1 MMKQQTV
8 KNTWSKMKS
17 TGEIWVYVG
26 IVMGAVMGHLT
37 DNLGTCVAV
46 GYCAGLAMKKTN
58 PRSAQASG
66 QHAEG

>member
-1 MMKQQTV
+1 
-8 KNTWSKMKS
+8 MKS

-46 GYCAGLAMKKTN
+46 GFCTGLAMKKTYQ
-58 PRSAQASG
+58 RQVST